1 MCKKKGKNERD
12 FIVVTQRELNILKK
26 IPLKVARFSVIHL
39 LFDDGSVGFDGGG
52 ANLMPPGGGGNA
64 PVAPV
69 RVRRDDSLPSF
80 FYNLKAQI
88 NHIYF
93 MNRNDTLAC

>member
-1 MCKKKGKNERD
+1 MSYLFN
-12 FIVVTQRELNILKK
+12 
-26 IPLKVARFSVIHL
+26 SHL

-80 FYNLKAQI
+80 F
-88 NHIYF
+88 
-93 MNRNDTLAC
+93 

>member
-1 MCKKKGKNERD
+1 M
-12 FIVVTQRELNILKK
+12 
-26 IPLKVARFSVIHL
+26 PHL

-52 ANLMPPGGGGNA
+52 ASLMPPGGGGNA

-80 FYNLKAQI
+80 FYKSKKQKS
-88 NHIYF
+88 HF
-93 MNRNDTLAC
+93 MSTVSTNRMFKELQKK